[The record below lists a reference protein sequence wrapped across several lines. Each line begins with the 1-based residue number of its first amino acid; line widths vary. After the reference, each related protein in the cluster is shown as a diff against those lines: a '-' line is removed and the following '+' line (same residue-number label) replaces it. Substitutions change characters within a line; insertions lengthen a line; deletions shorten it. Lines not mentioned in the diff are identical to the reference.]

1 MSCKISFMH
10 TPATDPVAPQADA
23 IVAAL
28 ARLRGR
34 RGPHPGGG
42 RGHSGGGLGG
52 PGPWGRGHFGEHGD
66 AERHDTPGAW
76 PGPPGPGFRERFGG
90 PAQFRLLGTLAHAS
104 TPLTVSALAEQ
115 IGVDQPRASR
125 LVQQS
130 IERGFAVREAD
141 PDDAR
146 RTLVRITDAG
156 LRAVHG
162 FRGRQREDV
171 SVALSALTEA
181 ERDELV
187 RLMTKLADA
196 WPGA

>member
-1 MSCKISFMH
+1 MNAPSS
-10 TPATDPVAPQADA
+10 DPVTPQADA

-34 RGPHPGGG
+34 RGPHPEGG
-42 RGHSGGGLGG
+42 RGHRGGGMGG
-52 PGPWGRGHFGEHGD
+52 PGPWGRGRFGEHGGEGRGD
-66 AERHDTPGAW
+66 APGAW
-76 PGPPGPGFRERFGG
+76 AGPPGPGMRERFGG
-90 PAQFRLLGTLAHAS
+90 PAQFRLLGTLAHALE
-104 TPLTVSALAEQ
+104 PLTVSALAEQ

-125 LVQQS
+125 LVQQA

-141 PDDAR
+141 PADAR

-156 LRAVHG
+156 MQAVHG

-171 SVALSALTEA
+171 SVALKALTPA